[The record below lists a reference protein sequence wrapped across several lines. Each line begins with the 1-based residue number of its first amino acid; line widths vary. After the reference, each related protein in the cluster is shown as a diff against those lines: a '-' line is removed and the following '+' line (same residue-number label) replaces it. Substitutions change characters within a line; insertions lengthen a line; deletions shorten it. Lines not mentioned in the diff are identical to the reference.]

1 LEYKIRLLEPWGGG
15 HHEFDTGYG
24 NRVQHWETVYKL
36 QMICGT
42 DHNTQVEQHFWHEKK
57 FVDFPGMIAW
67 QLWHTNP
74 EIQSKVAKWDFDH
87 HKEKWTK
94 LVPITNKMV
103 DDILDGKTDTLKNG
117 IDYYTAFDWYKVD
130 QVLSDTNY
138 KTVKGSRQIKIIDPT
153 FRKSFSKMLGMNT
166 IGVHLRRGA
175 GVFKSKKEMLEFS
188 ETLQDNDLLNQ
199 NNPRSKESIY
209 KYVNDRKVT
218 RLLQDIIAERP
229 KAQFYISTDLP
240 TMELKKITDQLPEG
254 TKVFTRDDFYKHV
267 PKYTH
272 STHLYESTNLERT
285 GLETVIDQ
293 SALRACKIILGHP
306 VSTWTLV
313 AAYSTDLLTYH
324 LTDPIDKVLANI
336 KYAFKR
342 ISRLN

>member
-1 LEYKIRLLEPWGGG
+1 MEYKIRLLEPWGGG

-117 IDYYTAFDWYKVD
+117 IDYYTAFDWYKYSQTLTIKQLKEVD
-130 QVLSDTNY
+130 
-138 KTVKGSRQIKIIDPT
+138 K
-153 FRKSFSKMLGMNT
+153 
-166 IGVHLRRGA
+166 
-175 GVFKSKKEMLEFS
+175 
-188 ETLQDNDLLNQ
+188 
-199 NNPRSKESIY
+199 
-209 KYVNDRKVT
+209 
-218 RLLQDIIAERP
+218 
-229 KAQFYISTDLP
+229 
-240 TMELKKITDQLPEG
+240 
-254 TKVFTRDDFYKHV
+254 
-267 PKYTH
+267 
-272 STHLYESTNLERT
+272 
-285 GLETVIDQ
+285 
-293 SALRACKIILGHP
+293 
-306 VSTWTLV
+306 
-313 AAYSTDLLTYH
+313 
-324 LTDPIDKVLANI
+324 
-336 KYAFKR
+336 
-342 ISRLN
+342 